1 MIILGL
7 STMGASSASIF
18 IENKLVAAV
27 EEERLS
33 RIKNDDSFPFL
44 SINECLRIANIKIS
58 DIDVVNVYWR
68 PWKIKNRVFGVLN
81 KIFQSKESRKNILK
95 KLKDHFSVGEKK
107 NKGGWIEL
115 FYIKSKF
122 KREFGHSNFKVNY
135 FDHHLTHMI
144 YAENINKWKDSIIL
158 SYDGGGEELST
169 VLSVRENGNLKRIK
183 SFKWPN
189 SLGHFYS
196 FFYWL
201 SRFQNVRR

>member
-95 KLKDHFSVGEKK
+95 KIKRSFFGRRKKKIKAVG
-107 NKGGWIEL
+107 L
-115 FYIKSKF
+115 
-122 KREFGHSNFKVNY
+122 NY
-135 FDHHLTHMI
+135 FI
-144 YAENINKWKDSIIL
+144 
-158 SYDGGGEELST
+158 
-169 VLSVRENGNLKRIK
+169 
-183 SFKWPN
+183 
-189 SLGHFYS
+189 
-196 FFYWL
+196 
-201 SRFQNVRR
+201 